1 MLNHAIMKDLL
12 FLGAGALIMRAGSHK
27 LADLRGLGR
36 QMPVTVA
43 CMGIGLVSIMGLPPF
58 GAFSKFMM
66 IQAATAAEH
75 IWLAALILGGSLVG
89 LIYFTR
95 ILKTLVFEERPADL
109 PAVTDVPRMQ
119 IGLAVLAAICV
130 IMGLARSLP

>member
-1 MLNHAIMKDLL
+1 MQ
-12 FLGAGALIMRAGSHK
+12 ALSASCERAAAE

-58 GAFSKFMM
+58 GAFYSKFLM
-66 IQAATAAEH
+66 IQAATAAGH

-89 LIYFTR
+89 LIYY
-95 ILKTLVFEERPADL
+95 AH
-109 PAVTDVPRMQ
+109 
-119 IGLAVLAAICV
+119 
-130 IMGLARSLP
+130 S